1 MTVGHLL
8 GSAPTRG
15 CARVEAF
22 LPAAKAALLSKNC
35 GEFREGRVGNGS
47 VRIMLIKGLI
57 SAVRHVDTAKLAFKA
72 FLQALLS
79 KILAL
84 GFWQLLPTLAGN

>member
-1 MTVGHLL
+1 MTTGHLL

-15 CARVEAF
+15 CAGWRLSF
-22 LPAAKAALLSKNC
+22 QLQRQLYSAKT

-47 VRIMLIKGLI
+47 VIIVLIKGLI
-57 SAVRHVDTAKLAFKA
+57 PAVCHVDTAKLAFKA

-84 GFWQLLPTLAGN
+84 GFWQLLLTLAGN